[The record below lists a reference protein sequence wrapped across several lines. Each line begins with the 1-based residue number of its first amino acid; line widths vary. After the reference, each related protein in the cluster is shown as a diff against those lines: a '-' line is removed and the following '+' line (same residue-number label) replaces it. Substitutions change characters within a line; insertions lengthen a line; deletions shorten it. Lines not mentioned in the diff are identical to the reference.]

1 MHFLIFSFIFV
12 KCKVSAGAVKL
23 VNHNLDSFI
32 RSYPPIEQ
40 VFVGC
45 WLYARYDV
53 KV

>member
-1 MHFLIFSFIFV
+1 MHFKIFSFIFV

-32 RSYPPIEQ
+32 HSYPSIEQ
-40 VFVGC
+40 VFVEC
-45 WLYARYDV
+45 RLYARYDI